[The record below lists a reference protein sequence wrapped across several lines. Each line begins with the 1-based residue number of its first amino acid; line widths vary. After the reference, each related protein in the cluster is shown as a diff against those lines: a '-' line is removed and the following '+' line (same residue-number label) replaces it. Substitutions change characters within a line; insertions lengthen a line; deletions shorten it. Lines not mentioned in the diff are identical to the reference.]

1 MIGLPSILPV
11 VGDHLNLLA
20 LLRVF
25 VELSHRP
32 GWLKHFKVLE
42 GWAAYAAPE
51 RAQAADARGWGIDAL
66 GLAHGE
72 HLGVSAVL

>member
-11 VGDHLNLLA
+11 VGNHLHLLIT
-20 LLRVF
+20 LRVF
-25 VELSHRP
+25 FDLSHRP

-51 RAQAADARGWGIDAL
+51 RAQAADARSWGIDAL
-66 GLAHGE
+66 GLAHADY
-72 HLGVSAVL
+72 LGVSAVL